1 MPAVVPL
8 HNIKL
13 QNSLN
18 LNSQSVTG
26 GTPAKR
32 FVFKAV
38 ASDTPKVID
47 VSDMGRMLQYSDSNS
62 VTLNANI
69 TGVVA
74 GDTFTVTAPSAGS
87 AVGNATIIN
96 SFSDTLFNSV
106 RQFIYIGNNTW
117 IVLNTN

>member
-38 ASDTPKVID
+38 PPDVSKVID
-47 VSDMGRMLQYSDSNS
+47 ASDMGRMLQYSGGSS
-62 VTLNANI
+62 VTLNTNI
-69 TGVVA
+69 TGVAA
-74 GDTFTVTAPSAGS
+74 GDTFTVTAPFAPSVGGS
-87 AVGNATIIN
+87 ATIIN

-117 IVLNTN
+117 IVLNPN